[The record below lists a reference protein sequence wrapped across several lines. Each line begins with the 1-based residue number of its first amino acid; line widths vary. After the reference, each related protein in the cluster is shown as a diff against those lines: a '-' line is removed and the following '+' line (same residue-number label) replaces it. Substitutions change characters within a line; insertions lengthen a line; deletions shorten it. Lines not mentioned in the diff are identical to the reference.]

1 MKKLFSTLFVSFLI
15 GVVMQ
20 AHAQSVFEG
29 FSGQFATGYES
40 NQASNLDMTFSS
52 DQN

>member
-1 MKKLFSTLFVSFLI
+1 MKKIFSTLFVSFLI

-20 AHAQSVFEG
+20 AHAQSAFEG
-29 FSGQFATGYES
+29 FYGQFATGSES
-40 NQASNLDMTFSS
+40 NLASNLDMTFFS